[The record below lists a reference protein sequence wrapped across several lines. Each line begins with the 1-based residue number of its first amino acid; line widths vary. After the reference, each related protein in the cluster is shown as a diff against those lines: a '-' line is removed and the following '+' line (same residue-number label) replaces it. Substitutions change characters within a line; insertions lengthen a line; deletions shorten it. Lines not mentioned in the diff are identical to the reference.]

1 MIKTFKTKTTKQCWG
16 VAKPFILASSSPR
29 RIRLLENAGF
39 KPVEIVPAD
48 IDETERK
55 NERPDKYVL
64 RVAVA
69 KAKHVAE
76 LRPNICIVAADTIIV
91 AKGKIVRK
99 APTEQKARSNFKV
112 LSGGTH
118 YAFTGYCIISAKG
131 TVISKLVKTTIKTKK
146 FTEAEI
152 DTLIASKE
160 WRNVAAYGIEG
171 LFSTLVK
178 DIQGSYT
185 NIIGLP
191 IYEVTQDLK
200 KVLK

>member
-16 VAKPFILASSSPR
+16 LTKPFILASSSPR

-39 KPVEIVPAD
+39 KPAEIVPAD
-48 IDETERK
+48 IDETEKRG
-55 NERPDKYVL
+55 ERPDKYVV
-64 RVAVA
+64 RVSIEKVR
-69 KAKHVAE
+69 HVAS
-76 LRPNICIVAADTIIV
+76 LRPGMTIVAADTIIV

-99 APTEQKARSNFKV
+99 AATEQKARANFKA

-118 YAFTGYCIISAKG
+118 YAYTGYCIISRAGKV
-131 TVISKLVKTTIKTKK
+131 TSKLVKTTIKTKK

-152 DTLIASKE
+152 DTLIASQE
-160 WRNVAAYGIEG
+160 WKNVAAYGIEG
-171 LFSTLVK
+171 LFSALVR

-191 IYEVTQDLK
+191 VYEVTQDLR

>member
-1 MIKTFKTKTTKQCWG
+1 MIKTYKTTIKNPCWG
-16 VAKPFILASSSPR
+16 LTKPFILASSSPR

-39 KPVEIVPAD
+39 KPQEIVPAD
-48 IDETERK
+48 IDETEK
-55 NERPDKYVL
+55 KGERPDKYVV
-64 RVAVA
+64 RVATE
-69 KAKHVAE
+69 KAKHVAN
-76 LRPNICIVAADTIIV
+76 LRPGTCIVAADTIIV

-99 APTEQKARSNFKV
+99 APNEQKARANFKI

-118 YAFTGYCIISAKG
+118 YAYTGYCIISAKG
-131 TVISKLVKTTIKTKK
+131 KITSKLFKTTIKTKK
-146 FTEAEI
+146 FTDAEI

-160 WRNVAAYGIEG
+160 WQNVAAYGIEG
-171 LFSTLVK
+171 LFSTLVR

-191 IYEVTQDLK
+191 VYEVSQDLK

>member
-1 MIKTFKTKTTKQCWG
+1 MIKTFKTKTTKPCWG
-16 VAKPFILASSSPR
+16 LTKPFILASSSPR

-39 KPVEIVPAD
+39 KPQEIVPAD
-48 IDETERK
+48 IDETEKK
-55 NERPDKYVL
+55 NEKPDKYVL
-64 RVAVA
+64 RVATE
-69 KAKHVAE
+69 KAKHVAN
-76 LRPNICIVAADTIIV
+76 LRPNTCIVAADTIIV

-99 APTEQKARSNFKV
+99 APNEQKARANFKI

-118 YAFTGYCIISAKG
+118 YAYTGYCVISATGK
-131 TVISKLVKTTIKTKK
+131 VISKLIKTAIKTKK
-146 FTEAEI
+146 FTDAEI

-160 WRNVAAYGIEG
+160 WQNVAAYGIEG
-171 LFSTLVK
+171 LFSTLVR

-191 IYEVTQDLK
+191 VYEVTQDLK

>member
-1 MIKTFKTKTTKQCWG
+1 MIKTFKTNVKKQCWG
-16 VAKPFILASSSPR
+16 LTKPFVLASSSPR

-39 KPVEIVPAD
+39 KPAEIVPAD
-48 IDETERK
+48 IDETEKK
-55 NERPDKYVL
+55 NERPDKYVV
-64 RVAVA
+64 RVATE
-69 KAKHVAE
+69 KAKHVAG
-76 LRPNICIVAADTIIV
+76 LRPNACIVAADTIIV
-91 AKGKIVRK
+91 AKGQIVRK
-99 APTEQKARSNFKV
+99 APTEQKARANFKL

-118 YAFTGYCIISAKG
+118 YAYTGYCIISPKG

-146 FTEAEI
+146 FTSNEI
-152 DTLIASKE
+152 DTMIASKE
-160 WRNVAAYGIEG
+160 WQNVAAYGIEG

-191 IYEVTQDLK
+191 VYEVTQDLK

>member
-1 MIKTFKTKTTKQCWG
+1 MIKTFKTKNTKPCWD
-16 VAKPFILASSSPR
+16 VQKPFILASSSPR

-39 KPVEIVPAD
+39 KPAKIVPAD
-48 IDETERK
+48 IDETEK
-55 NERPDKYVL
+55 KGERPDKYVL
-64 RVAVA
+64 RVATEKARHVA
-69 KAKHVAE
+69 K
-76 LRPNICIVAADTIIV
+76 LRPRVAIVAADTIIV

-99 APTEQKARSNFKV
+99 AQNEQKARANFKM

-118 YAFTGYCIISAKG
+118 YAYTGYCVISDKG
-131 TVISKLVKTTIKTKK
+131 TVISKLIKTTIKTKK

-152 DTLIASKE
+152 ETLIASKE
-160 WRNVAAYGIEG
+160 WQNVAAYGIEG

-191 IYEVTQDLK
+191 VYEVTQDLK

>member
-1 MIKTFKTKTTKQCWG
+1 MIKTFKTKNEQLCWG
-16 VAKPFILASSSPR
+16 VNKPFILASSSPR

-39 KPVEIVPAD
+39 KPIEIIPAD
-48 IDETERK
+48 IDETEK
-55 NERPDKYVL
+55 KGERPDKYVL
-64 RVAVA
+64 RVATE
-69 KAKHVAE
+69 KALHVAR
-76 LRPNICIVAADTIIV
+76 LRPGITIVAADTIIV

-118 YAFTGYCIISAKG
+118 YAYTGYCVISAAGKV
-131 TVISKLVKTTIKTKK
+131 TSKLVKTTIKTKK
-146 FTEAEI
+146 FTDADI
-152 DTLIASKE
+152 DTLITSKE
-160 WRNVAAYGIEG
+160 WQNVAAYGIEG
-171 LFSTLVK
+171 LFSALVQ

-191 IYEVTQDLK
+191 IYEVTQDLR

>member
-1 MIKTFKTKTTKQCWG
+1 MIKTFETKTTKPCWG
-16 VAKPFILASSSPR
+16 VTKPFILASSSSR

-39 KPVEIVPAD
+39 KPLEIVPAD

-55 NERPDKYVL
+55 SEKPDKYVL
-64 RVAVA
+64 RVATE
-69 KAKHVAE
+69 KAKYVAG
-76 LRPNICIVAADTIIV
+76 LHPGICVVAADTIIV
-91 AKGKIVRK
+91 AEGQIVRK
-99 APTEQKARSNFKV
+99 AATKEKARANFKL

-118 YAFTGYCIISAKG
+118 YAYTGYCIISAQG
-131 TVISKLVKTTIKTKK
+131 STIVRLVKTTIKTKK
-146 FTEAEI
+146 FTRAEI
-152 DTLIASKE
+152 NTLIESKE
-160 WRNVAAYGIEG
+160 WQNVAAYGIEG

-191 IYEVTQDLK
+191 IYEVTRDLK

>member
-1 MIKTFKTKTTKQCWG
+1 MIKTFRTKTNKQCWG
-16 VAKPFILASSSPR
+16 INKPFILASSSPR

-39 KPVEIVPAD
+39 KPTEIVPAD
-48 IDETERK
+48 IDETEK
-55 NERPDKYVL
+55 KGEKPDKYVL
-64 RVAVA
+64 RVATEKARHVA
-69 KAKHVAE
+69 K
-76 LRPNICIVAADTIIV
+76 LRPGTCIVAADTIIV

-99 APTEQKARSNFKV
+99 APTEQKARANFRT

-118 YAFTGYCIISAKG
+118 YAYTGYCVISTKG
-131 TVISKLVKTTIKTKK
+131 TEISKLVKTTIKTKK
-146 FTEAEI
+146 FTDAEI
-152 DTLIASKE
+152 DTLIESGE
-160 WRNVAAYGIEG
+160 WQNVAAYGIEG